1 MTYIDSLA
9 LPVSLTSPAN
19 RSPGIGIRNV
29 SLEWE
34 TLKGATK
41 YKWQLDYE
49 TDFSSVPAEFEG
61 DTQASSARLPALEL
75 ATTYYWR
82 VRATEP
88 VLSPWS
94 AKWSFTT
101 SLGAGIVAPELYSPE
116 AGASGVPLKPVFQW
130 SAMAEADGYEL
141 LVSTNASFS
150 NPIIVKI
157 GDYALPAT
165 AWQSDVSLEYGTTYY
180 WKVRARSYSSYS
192 DWSAVGAFTI
202 EPPPSQPSPAP
213 ELSSPELSSPPS
225 PASELSPPPST
236 PSSPPAQSTLP
247 DWAIYLA
254 GALLLTIVLLLIT
267 ILVLVVGIRRS

>member
-1 MTYIDSLA
+1 MTYTDSLA

-19 RSPGIGIRNV
+19 RSPGIGTKNV

-61 DTQASSARLPALEL
+61 DTQASSTRLPELEL
-75 ATTYYWR
+75 ATTYYWW

-88 VLSPWS
+88 VLSRWS
-94 AKWSFTT
+94 SKWSFTT
-101 SLGAGIVAPELYSPE
+101 SLGTVVTTTELYSPE

-130 SAMAEADGYEL
+130 SAIAGADSYEL
-141 LVSTNASFS
+141 LVSTDASFS

-165 AWQSDVSLEYGTTYY
+165 AWQSDISLDYGTTYY
-180 WKVRARSYSSYS
+180 WKVRASGLSSYS
-192 DWSAVGAFTI
+192 AWSAVGAFTT
-202 EPPPSQPSPAP
+202 ESPPSQPPPAP
-213 ELSSPELSSPPS
+213 ELSSPSSPSPPELPS
-225 PASELSPPPST
+225 PSSTPPSS
-236 PSSPPAQSTLP
+236 PPPAQSTLP
-247 DWAIYLA
+247 DWIIYLA
-254 GALLLTIVLLLIT
+254 GALLLTTVLLLIT
-267 ILVLVVGIRRS
+267 LLVLVVGIKRS